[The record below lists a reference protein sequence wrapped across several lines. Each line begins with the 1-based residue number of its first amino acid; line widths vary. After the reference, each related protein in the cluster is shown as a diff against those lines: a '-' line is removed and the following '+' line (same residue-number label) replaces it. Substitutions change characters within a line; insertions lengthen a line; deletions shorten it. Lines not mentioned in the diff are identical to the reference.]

1 MWNGAAD
8 ILKPSPA
15 MISAIPTTT
24 NVSPVSPCEPIA
36 EAMPSNEI
44 FPVAPYTSAEP
55 KRSAAAPNEPTMRYF
70 SPASSDPSR
79 S

>member
-15 MISAIPTTT
+15 MRSAMPTTR
-24 NVSPVSPCEPIA
+24 SELPVSPCAPIA
-36 EAMPSNEI
+36 EAMPANETV
-44 FPVAPYTSAEP
+44 PVAPYTSAEP
-55 KRSAAAPNEPTMRYF
+55 NSSTAEPNEPTTRYL
-70 SPASSDPSR
+70 SPASSEPST

>member
-1 MWNGAAD
+1 MWKGAAD

-15 MISAIPTTT
+15 TISAIPTTT
-24 NVSPVSPCEPIA
+24 NVSPVSPCDPIA
-36 EAMPSNEI
+36 EAMPSKEI

-55 KRSAAAPNEPTMRYF
+55 KRSVAAPKEPMTRYF
-70 SPASSDPSR
+70 RPASSAPSR

>member
-36 EAMPSNEI
+36 VAMPWNETC
-44 FPVAPYTSAEP
+44 PVAPYTSAEP
-55 KRSAAAPNEPTMRYF
+55 NSSAAAPNEPTIRYF
-70 SPASSDPSR
+70 RPASSEPSR